1 MFQHRHLDKS
11 NIIEWGAVPPAWG
24 GGAGKDCRFEQ
35 SPHLSAAFPEDV
47 KMSCT
52 LENGGDIQRDRKKMI
67 LDVYVHKHV
76 YVCSCVPMSVCT
88 LICRCVYTCMHC
100 RKDSENSQ
108 MPSAE
113 WMKWE
118 VSRDHSRMGCFLVTL
133 HNFSMDVNKQIFL
146 WLKYFSSW
154 AESKMFSSK
163 ISS

>member
-1 MFQHRHLDKS
+1 MQVEQLTSNPEHAPPQMFQHRHLDKS

-76 YVCSCVPMSVCT
+76 YVCLWVCAHSFAGVCT
-88 LICRCVYTCMHC
+88 HACIAERTLRTVKCQVQNEW
-100 RKDSENSQ
+100 SEKFHEIT
-108 MPSAE
+108 AE
-113 WMKWE
+113 W
-118 VSRDHSRMGCFLVTL
+118 
-133 HNFSMDVNKQIFL
+133 DVFWSLYITFP
-146 WLKYFSSW
+146 W
-154 AESKMFSSK
+154 M
-163 ISS
+163 